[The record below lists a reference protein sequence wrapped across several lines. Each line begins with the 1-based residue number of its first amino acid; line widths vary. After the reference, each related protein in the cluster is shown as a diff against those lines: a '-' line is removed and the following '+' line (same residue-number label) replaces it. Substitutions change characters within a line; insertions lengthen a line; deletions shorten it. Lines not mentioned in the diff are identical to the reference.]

1 MRRQM
6 RSCATVPLG
15 SMKIERCEPC
25 CASDSPLMFAGAAK
39 PACAAVAGSKFLDD
53 IQPYLQYGHDDQLSK
68 PLHRDENECG
78 IAAIPGRHNQLSL
91 VVGVNQANQ
100 VPQHDAMLVP
110 KSAPGQDHCR
120 IAGIG
125 DMNGYSRGHQMRGTR
140 RQGVCCFFV

>member
-53 IQPYLQYGHDDQLSK
+53 IQPYMQNRHDDQLSK
-68 PLHRDENECG
+68 PLHRVENECG
-78 IAAIPGRHNQLSL
+78 FATKPKQHHLLSL

-100 VPQHDAMLVP
+100 VPQH
-110 KSAPGQDHCR
+110 
-120 IAGIG
+120 
-125 DMNGYSRGHQMRGTR
+125 
-140 RQGVCCFFV
+140 